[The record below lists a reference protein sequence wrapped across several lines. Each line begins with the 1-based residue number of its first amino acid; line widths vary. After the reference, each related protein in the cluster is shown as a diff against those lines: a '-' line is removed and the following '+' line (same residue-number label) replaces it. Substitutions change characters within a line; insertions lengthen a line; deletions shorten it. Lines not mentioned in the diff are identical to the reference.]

1 MNEELKIII
10 SAVTDKAR
18 KNIQG
23 VKNELGGLS
32 KEGSKAGGGIA
43 KGLKV
48 AGVAAAAVVGTIAA
62 VGAAL
67 VALSNNTKQFR
78 EEQARLNAAFLAAGS
93 SAEQASQTYSNLF
106 RFLGDSGKAS
116 EAAGHLAKLTTNEKE
131 LAEWTTA
138 LQGVYAT
145 FGDSLPIE
153 GLTEAANE
161 TAKVG
166 AVTGTLADAL
176 NWAGVSEDAF
186 NASLAA
192 CNSEAEREKLIRDTL
207 NGLYNDAAQLY
218 EKNNAEIIAQNE
230 AQARL
235 DATTA
240 RLGKTTQP
248 LVTALANMSN
258 ALLTALAPAIGV
270 VTNALTWL
278 INALSRAIG
287 WVMSFFSAL
296 SGKSVDTEA
305 IASVGNSLSSAAGGA
320 GALGSGLADANKQA
334 EKLKR
339 TTAGFDELNVMS
351 SGSSGSSGSNAGA
364 TGGGGIGA
372 ITGGNAIDTSGITG
386 ALDNTSASVEAFVTK
401 IKSAFDRLKVAFAP
415 TIQAFKDFGIQ
426 VSGAFTEALPNFQAG
441 IDNFLGGFKTVY
453 GYLLEEF
460 IPNVTN
466 SWSTNILPI
475 FGDVLSFAITELGK
489 SFEWLGGLF
498 NTVTNEVIVPVLQ
511 TLETI
516 TTDVFDG
523 IKKAWDESGGELLAN
538 LSTAFEGIRNTI
550 DTFYKQFLKPVIDTV
565 LGWVNEMWQKH
576 LKPLW
581 DNLVSAV
588 LDIAN
593 NLTILWNS
601 VLKPIIDWIL
611 QKIYPV
617 VKTVIDNVLMVLDT
631 LIGYV
636 TDVINGIIRVIKG
649 VIAFITGVFT
659 GDWKKAWNGV
669 KDIVGGAWDMMWAGI
684 KATINLIIDGLNMLW
699 KSVYKVFSGIA
710 NGIGSA
716 VGWIG
721 ELMGKDWE
729 FSLPSKPP
737 LIPKLATGGI
747 VNSATVAMIGERG
760 KEAVLPLE
768 NNTEWMDKL
777 ADRLAAK
784 INAPSK
790 IVLMLNETELG
801 WANINSINGITEQT
815 GQLQLNLV

>member
-18 KNIQG
+18 KNIEG
-23 VKNELGGLS
+23 VKKELSGLE
-32 KEGSKAGGGIA
+32 KEGGKAGGGMGKAFKAVGIA
-43 KGLKV
+43 
-48 AGVAAAAVVGTIAA
+48 AGAAVAAVAA

-67 VALSNNTKQFR
+67 VALANNTKQFR

-192 CNSEAEREKLIRDTL
+192 CNSEAERERLIRDTL

-258 ALLTALAPAIGV
+258 ALLTALAPAIEV
-270 VTNALTWL
+270 VTNAVTWL
-278 INALSRAIG
+278 INVLTKAIG
-287 WVMSFFSAL
+287 WVTSFFSLL

-305 IASVGNSLSSAAGGA
+305 IASIGSGLGNAAGGA
-320 GALGSGLADANKQA
+320 GAIGNSLADANKQA

-386 ALDNTSASVEAFVTK
+386 ALDKTSASVESFVAK
-401 IKSAFDRLKVAFAP
+401 VKGAFDRLKVAFAP
-415 TIQAFKDFGIQ
+415 TIQAFKDFGTQ

-441 IDNFLGGFKTVY
+441 IEGFLNGFRSVFS
-453 GYLLEEF
+453 YLTEEF

-475 FGDVLSFAITELGK
+475 FGDVLGFAIEELGK
-489 SFEWLGGLF
+489 DFEWLGGLF

-516 TTDVFDG
+516 TTGVFDG
-523 IKKAWDESGGELLAN
+523 IKKAWDESGGELLTN

-565 LGWVNEMWQKH
+565 LGWVNEMWQQH

-593 NLTILWNS
+593 NITILWNK
-601 VLKPIIDWIL
+601 VLKPVIDWIL

-617 VKTVIDNVLMVLDT
+617 VKMVIDNVLAIVGT
-631 LIGYV
+631 IIGYV
-636 TDVINGIIRVIKG
+636 TGVINGVIKVIKG
-649 VIAFITGVFT
+649 IIAFITGVFT

-669 KDIVGGAWDMMWAGI
+669 KDVVSGAWDMMWAGI
-684 KATINLIIDGLNMLW
+684 KATINLIIDGINLLW
-699 KSVYKVFSGIA
+699 SGIYQA
-710 NGIGSA
+710 LKNVVNSIGTFA
-716 VGWIG
+716 GAIG
-721 ELMGKDWE
+721 DLLGKNWR
-729 FSLPSKPP
+729 FSMPETPP
-737 LIPKLATGGI
+737 KIPKLATGGI

-784 INAPSK
+784 MNTPSK

-801 WANINSINGITEQT
+801 WANINSINGITRQT
-815 GQLQLNLV
+815 GQLQLSIM